1 MDAKVVVIRHALT
14 QWWEARAT
22 REKQLLGASALL
34 AGVAV
39 VYSVLWSP
47 AFDGSARLLA
57 SLPGLEAE
65 VADVGVQADEA
76 RGLRASGAI
85 AAPSGTALRDALSAS
100 LDAAALGQV
109 QLAVLD
115 KAVQVD
121 AKDVPFGAW
130 IAWLDEARKRFHVRA
145 ISARVTAN
153 DKPGHAAVSVTLQP
167 AGEQ

>member
-1 MDAKVVVIRHALT
+1 MDAKAVAIRHALT

-22 REKQLLGASALL
+22 REKQLLGAGALL

-39 VYSVLWSP
+39 IYGVLWSP
-47 AFDGSARLLA
+47 AFDGSKRMLA
-57 SLPGLEAE
+57 SLPGLETEVAE
-65 VADVGVQADEA
+65 VGIQADEA
-76 RGLRASGAI
+76 RRLRAAASI
-85 AAPSGTALRDALSAS
+85 AAPSGAALRDALSAS
-100 LDAAALGQV
+100 LDTAAFGQV

-115 KAVQVD
+115 KAVQID

-130 IAWLDEARKRFHVRA
+130 IAWLDEARKRFHVRVA
-145 ISARVTAN
+145 SARVTGN